1 MSVIP
6 SLEPLAPHPDGPAS
20 LAAVKTYLHISELET
35 RTDAL
40 LTEIVAAVNVKVK
53 ALPIS
58 EAHHGAEVW
67 PADIVHGAVMLCAR
81 LYQRRNTAQGYEA
94 FGDGGAVYIQRND
107 PDIAMMLELGSY
119 AKPKL
124 G

>member
-1 MSVIP
+1 MSTPLEESLAQAP
-6 SLEPLAPHPDGPAS
+6 SLGPAT
-20 LAAVKTYLHISELET
+20 LALVKSYLQIADETTRADDLLEQ
-35 RTDAL
+35 
-40 LTEIVAAVNVKVK
+40 IIIAVNTKVI
-53 ALPIS
+53 ALPIAQLHL
-58 EAHHGAEVW
+58 EAEEW
-67 PADIVHGAVMLCAR
+67 PADIVHGAVMLSAR

-119 AKPKL
+119 AKPAI